1 MECCFIKMALPEI
14 VVGRQYLKRF
24 VFSGSGGVPQ
34 DRGLREILVTSLHL
48 IVGSATQLAFPTYVS
63 SCVKQC
69 GCWFTALEWLHGGR
83 CVKRLEELRC
93 SLTLWM
99 LIRGIAM
106 ALCERCAKGLGQL

>member
-34 DRGLREILVTSLHL
+34 DIGLREILVTSLHL

-69 GCWFTALEWLHGGR
+69 GCWFMALEWLHGGR